1 MASAQLPWEIDQA
14 GDYGWVL
21 SRTVAILSMQ
31 GGFALLEAGSVRPA
45 NRANIMMKNI
55 CDMTIG
61 LAAWGV
67 LGYTLAFDPSS
78 SKFVGGT
85 GMALMNEMDDDPTLY
100 THFLLQF
107 AFAATTGTVVSG
119 ACAERI
125 KFVSYVFASTII
137 SSFIYPFVA
146 YWAWSSNGWLASR
159 GFFDFAGAGVVH
171 MCGGAAAL
179 VSTCI
184 LGTRHGRF
192 QNVPKWRGELAWQA
206 RRVLATV
213 LSGCLPSRQ
222 YHFLAVRWDLDVA
235 KNKMLRKM
243 RRKKLGHAEFAARF
257 QVSDPVSIIYGT
269 FILTVGWLSFNM
281 SSGLGL
287 TGGRAS
293 HVGRIGVV
301 TAFGGSFGGM
311 AGMLYSALTKGGVF
325 TIGDAS
331 VGVLAGLVSITACC
345 AHVSAWEGS
354 CIGLLGGLLA
364 CASTTLLEW
373 AVIDDPVGAIPVH
386 LVGGIWGLVAMG
398 LFSRG
403 TDYGGFGAKAGLF
416 HGGGGSLLGAQMIGV
431 MSIIAWTAATTLI
444 VLGCIGAVA
453 GLRVTQEQEEQ
464 GLDKSEHHIG
474 VAIKKEVN
482 SKPSSASPRGRRS
495 SCSIVLNRN
504 NTKRQLER
512 QLKLEKKENEAAA
525 TIQAM
530 WRGKRARRAAE
541 ASTLTETSR
550 SKQEDGADV
559 KLNGHCAKPAGI
571 DMSAGGGLT
580 LRIGSETWFIDS
592 SVARCI
598 RREGGGASIGDVASE
613 VTRRRKRRSTQTA
626 TPSSISSSSSFS
638 LARVGDQRDGSFHA

>member
-1 MASAQLPWEIDQA
+1 MADAVMPWEIDQA

-78 SKFVGGT
+78 STFVGGT
-85 GMALMNEMDDDPTLY
+85 RFALMADMDDDATLY

-107 AFAATTGTVVSG
+107 AFAATTGTIVSG

-125 KFVSYVFASTII
+125 KFVSYVLCSTMI
-137 SSFIYPFVA
+137 SSAIYPFVA

-159 GFFDFAGAGVVH
+159 SFFDFAGAGVVH
-171 MCGGAAAL
+171 LCGGSAAL

-184 LGTRHGRF
+184 LGTRTGRF
-192 QNVPKWRGELAWQA
+192 QDVPRWRGDLVWQG
-206 RRVLATV
+206 RRVLASI
-213 LSGCLPSRQ
+213 LIRCLPSRQ
-222 YHFLAVRWDLDVA
+222 YHIVAVRWDLDVA

-257 QVSDPVSIIYGT
+257 QVSDSVSIIYGT

-287 TGGRAS
+287 TGGRAP
-293 HVGRIGVV
+293 HIGRVAVV

-311 AGMLYSALTKGGVF
+311 AGMLSSALTKRGVF

-331 VGVLAGLVSITACC
+331 VGVLSGLVSITACC
-345 AHVSAWEGS
+345 AHVSPWEAAA
-354 CIGLLGGLLA
+354 IGLIGGILA
-364 CASTTLLEW
+364 CTSTTLLEW

-386 LVGGIWGLVAMG
+386 LVGGVWGLVAMG

-403 TDYGGFGAKAGLF
+403 TDYGGFGAKVGLF
-416 HGGGGSLLGAQMIGV
+416 HGGGGSLLGAQLIGIV
-431 MSIIAWTAATTLI
+431 AILAWTVATTLC
-444 VLGCIGAVA
+444 VLGCVGATI
-453 GLRVTQEQEEQ
+453 GLRVTHEQEEQ
-464 GLDKSEHHIG
+464 GLDKSEHRIG
-474 VAIKKEVN
+474 VPDKEVKTG
-482 SKPSSASPRGRRS
+482 SSSAKRGRRS
-495 SCSIVLNRN
+495 SVSIVLRRD
-504 NTKRQLER
+504 NTKH
-512 QLKLEKKENEAAA
+512 QLKRKAKEHAAA
-525 TIQAM
+525 SVIQAR
-530 WRGKRARRAAE
+530 WRGKLARRE
-541 ASTLTETSR
+541 ADAGTLAETST
-550 SKQEDGADV
+550 SKEEDSVDA
-559 KLNGHCAKPAGI
+559 KPNGHYVNGS
-571 DMSAGGGLT
+571 DMSTGGALT
-580 LRIGSETWFIDS
+580 LRIGSETWVIDS

-598 RREGGGASIGDVASE
+598 GRGASMGSVVDA
-613 VTRRRKRRSTQTA
+613 TTARRRKRRTA
-626 TPSSISSSSSFS
+626 YPSPMSSSASF
-638 LARVGDQRDGSFHA
+638 AA